1 MKCLGEKRQVLL
13 SSNLGSAAG
22 AGWVNPAFMA
32 WVLHIHQIL
41 GGRRRRQWEARD
53 VSPEREGK
61 GRAGRGIA
69 EETHRDAGE

>member
-1 MKCLGEKRQVLL
+1 
-13 SSNLGSAAG
+13 
-22 AGWVNPAFMA
+22 MA
-32 WVLHIHQIL
+32 WALHVRQIL

-69 EETHRDAGE
+69 KEMHRNAGEEVGLCGSVEGSFVKITFYLFGCRGS